1 MSRVLHSS
9 SKTAINQH
17 SATTTKPLEANG
29 PENSHSVSRSTI
41 QRLKKSKN
49 WNANKNA
56 SCATAEWKFWRQ
68 ATNPKPQAIK
78 APGTPSLQL
87 CIIMNKLHGGGVT
100 PLSSWT
106 PRAAKKNLLLV
117 ICITKMGQN
126 FINFFSWVDIHDIYY
141 IVKTGNQNWG
151 SMFFI
156 KHTVPN

>member
-1 MSRVLHSS
+1 MSRALHSS

-87 CIIMNKLHGGGVT
+87 CIIMNKLHGGGHSIVKLNT
-100 PLSSWT
+100 T
-106 PRAAKKNLLLV
+106 CGQKKLFLV
-117 ICITKMGQN
+117 ICITQMGQN
-126 FINFFSWVDIHDIYY
+126 FIIFFHEQIYM
-141 IVKTGNQNWG
+141 VSVTQ
-151 SMFFI
+151 
-156 KHTVPN
+156 